1 MPKGYR
7 NEWEKT
13 MSKIKKGVRLLLTQG
28 PAAVLVKLRNKRI
41 EHLREAAFREKAKK
55 VHLIT
60 EEQREYQK
68 KYTFEEPIKFS
79 IITPLYNTPREYL
92 LELLHSVQRQTY
104 SDWQLCLADGSD
116 GAHAYVGK
124 ICREYAGRDARIVY
138 TALPENKGISENTNA
153 CIALADGQY
162 LGLLDHD
169 DVLHESALFEMR
181 RAIQKFHADFLYSD
195 EVKFSGRIEDA
206 TDFNFKPGFG
216 KDELRSHNYICHF
229 TVFSRKLLERALE
242 LLGDIVFHSTFPQ
255 HEIEKE
261 TEVIIDEIQSYEDT
275 PSELIFDD
283 FEDMIFRNHPL
294 GRNILGKPELLRS
307 FRTEDVL
314 SFTRRFYQ
322 PGNMVFF
329 VQGQYEFKR
338 IIRLVEKYL
347 LDIPDVRV
355 ENRRTPPPLY
365 VPEHLTVSKDT
376 HQAHVMMGSRG
387 YNAYDDKR
395 TALYLLNNILGGPGM
410 NSKLNVSLRERRGLV
425 YNVESNLTSYTDTGA
440 FCIYFGTDVDDM
452 DTCLKLT
459 YKELKRMRDVKM
471 TSSQLAAAKKQLI
484 GQIGVASDNFENN
497 ALGMAKTYL
506 HYHKY
511 ESSEFVFRRIEELTA
526 EQLLEVANEMF
537 AEEYLSTLIY
547 K

>member
-1 MPKGYR
+1 MQY
-7 NEWEKT
+7 NEYTLPNGLRIIHEPT
-13 MSKIKKGVRLLLTQG
+13 LSKVSYCGFAIDAGTRDEAENEQG
-28 PAAVLVKLRNKRI
+28 MAHFV
-41 EHLREAAFREKAKK
+41 EHLIFKGTEKRKAWHILNRMENVGGDLNAYTNKEETVVYAAF
-55 VHLIT
+55 LT
-60 EEQREYQK
+60 E
-68 KYTFEEPIKFS
+68 
-79 IITPLYNTPREYL
+79 
-92 LELLHSVQRQTY
+92 H
-104 SDWQLCLADGSD
+104 
-116 GAHAYVGK
+116 
-124 ICREYAGRDARIVY
+124 
-138 TALPENKGISENTNA
+138 
-153 CIALADGQY
+153 
-162 LGLLDHD
+162 
-169 DVLHESALFEMR
+169 
-181 RAIQKFHADFLYSD
+181 
-195 EVKFSGRIEDA
+195 
-206 TDFNFKPGFG
+206 
-216 KDELRSHNYICHF
+216 
-229 TVFSRKLLERALE
+229 LERALE

-261 TEVIIDEIQSYEDT
+261 TEVIIDEIQSYEDN

-294 GRNILGKPELLRS
+294 GRNILGKPDLLRS

-329 VQGQYEFKR
+329 VQGQYDFKK
-338 IIRLVEKYL
+338 IVRLAEKHL
-347 LDIPDVRV
+347 ADVPAVTVDNQRV
-355 ENRRTPPPLY
+355 PPPLY
-365 VPEHLTVSKDT
+365 VPERLVVPKDT
-376 HQAHVMMGSRG
+376 HQAHVMIGSRG

-440 FCIYFGTDVDDM
+440 FCIYFGTDIEDM

-511 ESSEFVFRRIEELTA
+511 ESSEVVFKRIETLTA
-526 EQLLEVANEMF
+526 EQLMEVANEMF